1 MRSKGA
7 SPRLELLKTALAR
20 TAFVTLFLGIAGC
33 GIALFADF
41 LFRTGLYGLKYGLIA
56 LHAVLFSL
64 VAFVFANSLIGFL
77 ALRMKRQK
85 AGAASG
91 SGQQRPL
98 PPTAVVFPI
107 YNEDVARIMAGVEAT
122 YLSLQRTGQEA
133 AFEFFVLSDSTDPDH
148 WVEEEVAYFRVLH
161 HLQAVGRLHYRRR
174 VQNKGMKAGN
184 LEDFLERW
192 GGHYEYMIVFD
203 ADSLMSGEAMVE
215 MVRRM
220 EANPK
225 LGILQTHPG
234 IIRSQTLYARMQQ
247 FANRLYGRVFAAGM
261 ESWQRGGG
269 NYIGHNAII
278 RVEPFM
284 KNCRLPRLP
293 WREPLGGQILSHD
306 FVEAALI
313 RKAGYEVRGTYEI
326 EGSYEEGP
334 VNLLESAKR
343 NRRWC
348 QGNLQHAW
356 LLFSP
361 TLPLLSRSHF
371 LLGILAYT
379 SSLLW
384 FFFLLLS
391 TLVVVQ
397 FKRSSLTLIPGG
409 GLLPFVNMP
418 LAAQGA
424 LIFCATFFMLLS
436 PQIFSYLDLCLNAR
450 QRRRFGGAWPTL
462 GGVALETGLSI
473 MLAPLFMLWHA
484 VFVVTIPWGKGTSWT
499 SQSRAQERQLS
510 WGDAARTHGWQT
522 GIGLAWAVAAFI
534 YSKTFLLWMTPILI
548 PLMLSIPLNVLF
560 SSAPVGRK
568 LRRWGILLTPEE
580 RQTPQE
586 MTELAQAEQ
595 RLTAALAKIH
605 ESAAVYALVDPYIN
619 ALHVTMQRQFGGDC
633 GARRSGMDEADKE
646 RMREFLRKSP
656 AEIGREGFRAVLAN
670 AEDCR
675 HLHLELWRAPD
686 GEMAGEWASAVA
698 SYSPAQNFNALMDDA
713 AAARK

>member
-1 MRSKGA
+1 MA
-7 SPRLELLKTALAR
+7 ALAR
-20 TAFVTLFLGIAGC
+20 LAFLVLFLSISGC

-41 LFRTGLYGLKYGLIA
+41 LYRTGLYGLKYGLLI
-56 LHAVLFSL
+56 LHAILFSL
-64 VAFVFANSLIGFL
+64 VAFVFCNSLFGFL
-77 ALRMKRQK
+77 CLRLRRSKPNAQL
-85 AGAASG
+85 GSG
-91 SGQQRPL
+91 NGQQRPL

-122 YLSLQRTGQEA
+122 YLSLRRTGMESS
-133 AFEFFVLSDSTDPDH
+133 FEFFVLSDSTDPDH
-148 WVEEEVAYFRVLH
+148 WIEEEVAYFRVLH
-161 HLQAVGRLHYRRR
+161 RLQAVGRLHYRRR

-220 EANPK
+220 EARPQV
-225 LGILQTHPG
+225 GILQTHPA

-261 ESWQRGGG
+261 ETWQRGGG

-313 RKAGYEVRGTYEI
+313 RKAGYEVRGAFDI

-361 TLPLLSRSHF
+361 TLPLLNRLHF

-397 FKRSSLTLIPGG
+397 FKRSSLSLIPGG
-409 GLLPFVNMP
+409 GFITSLNLP

-436 PQIFSYLDLCLNAR
+436 PPIFSYLDLCLNKT
-450 QRRRFGGAWPTL
+450 RRRLFGGAWPTL
-462 GGVALETGLSI
+462 SGVALETILSI
-473 MLAPLFMLWHA
+473 FLAPLFMLWHA
-484 VFVVTIPWGKGTSWT
+484 VFVIIIPWGKGISWT
-499 SQSRAQERQLS
+499 SQSRDQERRLS

-522 GIGLAWAVAAFI
+522 AIGLAWMTVAFI
-534 YSKTFLLWMTPILI
+534 YSKTFLLWMSPILI
-548 PLMLSIPLNVLF
+548 PLIFSIPLNVLY

-580 RQTPQE
+580 HQTPLE
-586 MTELAQAEQ
+586 MADLAHAEQ
-595 RLTAALAKIH
+595 RLTAVLAQIPGPA
-605 ESAAVYALVDPYIN
+605 SIFALVDPYIN
-619 ALHVTMQRQFGGDC
+619 ALHVTLQRQFGGDC
-633 GARRSGMDEADKE
+633 GARRSDVDKE
-646 RMREFLRKSP
+646 WMRDFLKKSP
-656 AEIGREGFRAVLAN
+656 AEIGREGFRAMLAN
-670 AEDCR
+670 AENCR
-675 HLHLELWRAPD
+675 HLHLELWRSPD
-686 GEMAGEWASAVA
+686 SEIASEWASAVA
-698 SYSPAQNFNALMDDA
+698 SYSPAHSSNPLTDDV
-713 AAARK
+713 AARNCY